1 MIRLSTLAA
10 NAAADAIGRQL
21 SDGWLHIYEGAQP
34 ATCDT
39 PVPRTAK
46 LLAVCR
52 LGSPAFKPAQG
63 GIATAFEIARDE
75 DAKDTG
81 RPQWFR
87 LFRADHATAV
97 YDGSISGDEGKGDML
112 MRAQVIGKHSEIAVD
127 SCVVRMPLKG

>member
-1 MIRLSTLAA
+1 MIKLSALAA
-10 NAAADAIGRQL
+10 NAAADAVTRQL
-21 SDGWLHIYEGAQP
+21 ADGYLHIYEGVQP

-52 LGSPAFKPAQG
+52 LGNPAFKPAQN
-63 GIATAFEIARDE
+63 GIASAYEIAHDT

-87 LFRADHATAV
+87 LFRADHTTAV
-97 YDGSISGDEGKGDML
+97 YDGNITADDKGDMT
-112 MRAQVIGKHSEIAVD
+112 MRAQVIGQHSEVAVD
-127 SCVVRMPLKG
+127 SCVVRMPMKG

>member
-1 MIRLSTLAA
+1 MIRLSALAA
-10 NAAADAIGRQL
+10 NAAADSIARQL
-21 SDGWLHIYEGAQP
+21 ADGWLHIYEGAAP

-52 LGSPAFKPAQG
+52 LQNPAFKPAQAG
-63 GIATAFEIARDE
+63 VATAYDIHADE

-81 RPQWFR
+81 KPQWFR
-87 LFRADHATAV
+87 LFRADHASAV
-97 YDGSISGDEGKGDML
+97 YDGNIGQTDKADMI
-112 MRAQVIGKHSEIAVD
+112 MRAEVIGKHSEVVVE

>member
-1 MIRLSTLAA
+1 MIRLSALAA

-21 SDGWLHIYEGAQP
+21 SDGWLHIYEGAPP

-52 LGSPAFKPAQG
+52 LGNPAFKPAQAG
-63 GIATAFEIARDE
+63 VATAFEIAKDD

-81 RPQWFR
+81 KPQWFR
-87 LFRADHATAV
+87 LFRADHTTAV
-97 YDGSISGDEGKGDML
+97 YDGNVSGDGKADMT
-112 MRAQVIGKHSEIAVD
+112 MRAQVIGKHSEVVVD